1 MKSSTQE
8 DLVHRY
14 LLGDLQEEQQI
25 ALERE
30 YFADPEMLERV
41 WEIENAL
48 VDRYVRDR
56 LNPDEKTLFE
66 RHYLASPVHRE
77 RVVFVTTLLETVDL
91 HAERGR
97 AGIGN
102 KPAISW
108 WSAFLV
114 SLRGNSWRWAMMAAV
129 VLLSGLSIVLL
140 TERTQ
145 LRRQID
151 QLKAETSSQ
160 QQRTA
165 ELENEIAAGREQSDK
180 LAGELA
186 RLHEASEG
194 AESQP
199 QTSPS
204 ETRSILS
211 FVLTPMLMRSGGE
224 AKQLKLSQATAAI
237 LLQMRVQQP
246 DARVYQVDLRTVE
259 GVKVWSRS
267 SIKARPSAKDS
278 STVSVTIPA
287 GKLGASDY
295 ILTLSATNGANE
307 TEEINR
313 YFFRVSKE

>member
-1 MKSSTQE
+1 
-8 DLVHRY
+8 
-14 LLGDLQEEQQI
+14 
-25 ALERE
+25 LE
-30 YFADPEMLERV
+30 A
-41 WEIENAL
+41 
-48 VDRYVRDR
+48 VDSQ
-56 LNPDEKTLFE
+56 
-66 RHYLASPVHRE
+66 AQG
-77 RVVFVTTLLETVDL
+77 
-91 HAERGR
+91 GR
-97 AGIGN
+97 AVIGN
-102 KPAISW
+102 EPAISG
-108 WSAFLV
+108 WSAFLT
-114 SLRGNSWRWAMMAAV
+114 SLRGNSWQWAMMAAV

-140 TERTQ
+140 TERTR

-165 ELENEIAAGREQSDK
+165 ELENELSASREQSDK
-180 LAGELA
+180 LSGELA
-186 RLHEASEG
+186 GLHEATQGTDSK
-194 AESQP
+194 P

-224 AKQLKLSQATAAI
+224 AQQLKLSQATAAI

-246 DARVYQVDLRTVE
+246 GARVYQVDLRTVD

-267 SIKARPSAKDS
+267 SIKARPSANDS

-287 GKLGASDY
+287 GKLGSSDY